1 MKKSSLPQFIG
12 VITSLLVIWLINDL
26 TLVDDCI
33 NQGGSFD
40 YQTGK
45 CLLGNGEV
53 YTTSYSK
60 YLIALYF
67 FIGLIVALLV
77 TKVTRKL
84 TNISQE

>member
-1 MKKSSLPQFIG
+1 MKKSSFPQFVG
-12 VITSLLVIWLINDL
+12 VIVSLLVIFLINDL

-33 NQGGSFD
+33 NQGGNFD

-45 CLLGNGEV
+45 CLLSNDEV
-53 YTTSYSK
+53 YTSSYSK

-67 FIGLIVALLV
+67 FVGLVVALLV
-77 TKVTRKL
+77 TKLTRKL